1 MLRLSLTMEG
11 MVAILGFAAAIN
23 RVIHPAAIFRFS
35 GKDAYWWSWLQ
46 PSNGHLLSIDLL
58 SRKAEP
64 FVEVTEF
71 HGSYHNDGR
80 QHRAIGVKHTGVY
93 RGTAIPNIEAW
104 ESLRSITVPLLEP
117 FPWEM
122 QAKPWGAVNS
132 PHILRC
138 EDFCG
143 AEGVDLHGFIC
154 KSDRVDDLICRWRV
168 VKQHW
173 IAGDQDLRLVVLAEP
188 ISSARG

>member
-1 MLRLSLTMEG
+1 MES

-23 RVIHPAAIFRFS
+23 GINHPAAIFKFS

-80 QHRAIGVKHTGVY
+80 QHRAIGVNTIGVKHTGVSS
-93 RGTAIPNIEAW
+93 GTPVPDIKGW
-104 ESLRSITVPLLEP
+104 EELISITVPLLQP
-117 FPWEM
+117 FAWEM
-122 QAKPWGAVNS
+122 QAKPWSAVRS
-132 PHILRC
+132 PHLLRP

-143 AEGVDLHGFIC
+143 AEGIDLRGFIC
-154 KSDRVDDLICRWRV
+154 RSDRVDDLIRRPRV
-168 VKQHW
+168 KTHW
-173 IAGDQDLRLVVLAEP
+173 IAGDQDLRLLVLAEP
-188 ISSARG
+188 ILSTRG